1 MVRLSLA
8 ALLSAT
14 FLTAVPAQAQV
25 GAAADEIRTLRAEL
39 QSVSAR
45 LEAVE
50 ARADRAE
57 TALAATQAAASPPPA
72 APTPVAGPEIR
83 FSGAPQIRA
92 PGGGS
97 F

>member
-57 TALAATQAAASPPPA
+57 TALAAT
-72 APTPVAGPEIR
+72 
-83 FSGAPQIRA
+83 
-92 PGGGS
+92 
-97 F
+97 